1 MENSENTTIVIDMLK
16 QITTTLSQNQTI
28 LFDQYN
34 SMNKKINEQYQ
45 FLNNKMDEQYKALN
59 EKMDKQ
65 YETLNNKMDKQ
76 YETLNNKMD
85 KQYET
90 LNNKMDKQYKALDE
104 KIDKHYEENRLEH
117 IEIRNI
123 LSSIQ
128 KDVKDLRDDV
138 DTIYALEKDSR
149 KTIRKLL

>member
-1 MENSENTTIVIDMLK
+1 MENNENTTIVINMLK

-28 LFDQYN
+28 LFDQIK
-34 SMNKKINEQYQ
+34 SMHKGLQL
-45 FLNNKMDEQYKALN
+45 LNDKMDNQYKTLN
-59 EKMDKQ
+59 DKMDSQ
-65 YETLNNKMDKQ
+65 YKTLND
-76 YETLNNKMD
+76 
-85 KQYET
+85 
-90 LNNKMDKQYKALDE
+90 KMDKQYKTLND
-104 KIDKHYEENRLEH
+104 KIDRNYEENRLEH

-149 KTIRKLL
+149 KTIRKLM

>member
-1 MENSENTTIVIDMLK
+1 MENNENTTIVIDMLK

-34 SMNKKINEQYQ
+34 SMNKKIDEQYKTLNDKMDKQ
-45 FLNNKMDEQYKALN
+45 YKTLNDKMDKQYKALNNKMDKQYKVLN
-59 EKMDKQ
+59 DKMDKQ
-65 YETLNNKMDKQ
+65 YETLN
-76 YETLNNKMD
+76 
-85 KQYET
+85 
-90 LNNKMDKQYKALDE
+90 E
-104 KIDKHYEENRLEH
+104 KIDRHYEENRLEH

-149 KTIRKLL
+149 KKIRKLM

>member
-1 MENSENTTIVIDMLK
+1 MENNETTTIVIDMLK
-16 QITTTLSQNQTI
+16 QITATLSQNQTI
-28 LFDQYN
+28 LFDQYK
-34 SMNKKINEQYQ
+34 SMNEKINEQYQ
-45 FLNNKMDEQYKALN
+45 ILNNKMDEQYNALN
-59 EKMDKQ
+59 D
-65 YETLNNKMDKQ
+65 
-76 YETLNNKMD
+76 
-85 KQYET
+85 
-90 LNNKMDKQYKALDE
+90 KMDKQYKTLND

-149 KTIRKLL
+149 KTIRKLF